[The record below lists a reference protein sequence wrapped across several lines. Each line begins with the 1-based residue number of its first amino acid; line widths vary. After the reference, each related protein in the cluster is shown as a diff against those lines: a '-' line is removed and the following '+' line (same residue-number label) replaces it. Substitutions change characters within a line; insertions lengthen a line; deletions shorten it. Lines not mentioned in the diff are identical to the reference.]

1 MADSSE
7 ILPEASNTGDLEN
20 ERDLDAEMD
29 DTQEDAAA
37 PTQEPSSSTL
47 EHEPTQTETQPTTS
61 LPHQNRKDTTL
72 REFLSKMDDYAPI
85 VCNLLSPLHTCSTP
99 STQSSLVLP
108 HTSRKL

>member
-29 DTQEDAAA
+29 DAQEDAAA
-37 PTQEPSSSTL
+37 HTQEPSSSTL

-61 LPHQNRKDTTL
+61 LQHQNRKDTTL

-85 VCNLLSPLHTCSTP
+85 VCNLLSLSIRAPPP
-99 STQSSLVLP
+99 STQSSLILS
-108 HTSRKL
+108 HTSRKF